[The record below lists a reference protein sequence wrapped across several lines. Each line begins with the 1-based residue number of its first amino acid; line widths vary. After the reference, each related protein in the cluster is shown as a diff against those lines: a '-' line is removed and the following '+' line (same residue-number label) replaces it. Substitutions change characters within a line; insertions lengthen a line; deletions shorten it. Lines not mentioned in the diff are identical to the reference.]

1 MLMDRCAKSAR
12 QARRIIPREKFSLYG
27 ERNRQETSSS
37 RFLKRDAVSSSDA
50 SLNAIFQIN
59 MHHRYIDTDI
69 STIFRVTFPQ
79 HTYFFFLPLAFLIS
93 KNKSTTSA
101 NNVDTNMYV
110 TFVRWMGNITLFN
123 DYFETDEIIQ
133 QNSIIFPFVQD
144 PIKEFFL
151 N

>member
-1 MLMDRCAKSAR
+1 MREKRATSSKNNSEGKIFSLRGTQ
-12 QARRIIPREKFSLYG
+12 QARDVKFAIPQTRCGFLEWRIPQRDLSNKYAPSL
-27 ERNRQETSSS
+27 
-37 RFLKRDAVSSSDA
+37 
-50 SLNAIFQIN
+50 
-59 MHHRYIDTDI
+59 HRYRYFYHI
-69 STIFRVTFPQ
+69 SSNISP
-79 HTYFFFLPLAFLIS
+79 TYTFFFLPLAFLIS

-144 PIKEFFL
+144 PIKGSFL

>member
-1 MLMDRCAKSAR
+1 MREKRATSSKNNSEGKIFSLRGTQ
-12 QARRIIPREKFSLYG
+12 QARDVKFAIPQTRCG
-27 ERNRQETSSS
+27 
-37 RFLKRDAVSSSDA
+37 FLEWCIP
-50 SLNAIFQIN
+50 LAIFQIN

>member
-1 MLMDRCAKSAR
+1 MREKRATSSKNNSEGKIFSLRGTQ
-12 QARRIIPREKFSLYG
+12 QARDVKFAIPQTRLG
-27 ERNRQETSSS
+27 
-37 RFLKRDAVSSSDA
+37 FLEWCIPLVIS
-50 SLNAIFQIN
+50 QIN